1 MLIRHALQAL
11 DDAIVE
17 ALATVPSKD
26 AKKSFKKK
34 QGKHAAHH
42 DATSSNETSGA
53 LYDVLT
59 LCEPLTNDM
68 DAMVLESE
76 EPIPRRGP
84 PLQFTSFDLLG
95 KKLIGNAFQFPN
107 VDSTNEW
114 LCGNRPNVQTVT
126 LTNGNLDLWQVY

>member
-1 MLIRHALQAL
+1 MQVVSNDFTRVEGAACGMLIRHALQAL

-42 DATSSNETSGA
+42 DATSSNGTSGA

-84 PLQFTSFDLLG
+84 
-95 KKLIGNAFQFPN
+95 
-107 VDSTNEW
+107 
-114 LCGNRPNVQTVT
+114 VQR
-126 LTNGNLDLWQVY
+126 L

>member
-42 DATSSNETSGA
+42 DATSSNGTSGA

-68 DAMVLESE
+68 DAM
-76 EPIPRRGP
+76 

>member
-68 DAMVLESE
+68 DAMVLESLME
-76 EPIPRRGP
+76 QAAFTATKFDGKSIEHQWTYQRCTELGYTQSAGLPRY
-84 PLQFTSFDLLG
+84 TIASFSRC
-95 KKLIGNAFQFPN
+95 NSRH
-107 VDSTNEW
+107 STCWERN
-114 LCGNRPNVQTVT
+114 
-126 LTNGNLDLWQVY
+126 

>member
-1 MLIRHALQAL
+1 MSIRHALQAL

-26 AKKSFKKK
+26 AKKSLKKT

-42 DATSSNETSGA
+42 DATSSNGTSGA

-68 DAMVLESE
+68 DAMVLETAAIHVMR
-76 EPIPRRGP
+76 PV
-84 PLQFTSFDLLG
+84 G
-95 KKLIGNAFQFPN
+95 KEIDWQRVPVPN

-114 LCGNRPNVQTVT
+114 LRGNRPNVQNVT
-126 LTNGNLDLWQVY
+126 FTNSN